1 MFNSSA
7 ILCTSQRRVTVFDVH
22 NTAETARCAAFHGVK
37 LRSVHHTAESKS
49 KISLENTSS
58 GKRKDM
64 TYRYICKVGLYFV
77 TEHLVE
83 TKTKFELR
91 GSIHEKLRVENLVAD
106 WPKL

>member
-1 MFNSSA
+1 
-7 ILCTSQRRVTVFDVH
+7 
-22 NTAETARCAAFHGVK
+22 
-37 LRSVHHTAESKS
+37 
-49 KISLENTSS
+49 
-58 GKRKDM
+58 M